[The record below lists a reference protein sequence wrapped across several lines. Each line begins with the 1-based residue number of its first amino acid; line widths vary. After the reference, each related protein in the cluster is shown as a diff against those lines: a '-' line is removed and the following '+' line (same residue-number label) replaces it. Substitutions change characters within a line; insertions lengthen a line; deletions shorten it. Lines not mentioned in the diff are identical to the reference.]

1 MSAERREREG
11 LDGVRG
17 EGDELKGERDGP
29 RGELDELRGEGWTRL
44 LAAARRKLERTGGA
58 LDGHIGLT
66 GPSEAERRTVIGIT
80 GRYRPETARRLAVP
94 LGDLDG
100 YLHDRYGTGL
110 PATLGRLHGPLRD
123 RPAERADE
131 EERREQALKS
141 AHSSRLA
148 GQGWFAAWLERITAD
163 GTLTRLVRR
172 GDAPLLDAAVRV
184 LERLLSD
191 RDRFPG
197 TQERFPADR
206 ERVLRNPDRGPG
218 APDPAPGYPAPGYPA
233 PAYPAGVLPLPV
245 LAEWTTGDTKA
256 LVPGTPLEQLVLR
269 ALAQR
274 AGDGSVVPRE
284 RAGRRALW
292 ESAGAVTDDL
302 ASQVLVLNI
311 GAEGGTVV
319 CDWLRDA
326 ADFGIPFRLT
336 LHQLATDP
344 VVPAARTIFVCENP
358 AVLRAAAGELQDT
371 GAALVC
377 TEGVPSA
384 ACHRLLGDAVRA
396 GARLHWRAD
405 FDWAG
410 LRITADAVARHG
422 AHPWRMTAADY
433 TAALGEGESTPLA
446 GPPAA
451 SLWDPEL
458 ARAMAQSG
466 RTVMEERLLP
476 VLLADLTRT

>member
-1 MSAERREREG
+1 MPTERREDHG
-11 LDGVRG
+11 Y
-17 EGDELKGERDGP
+17 
-29 RGELDELRGEGWTRL
+29 DELRGEGWARL
-44 LAAARRKLERTGGA
+44 LAAARRRLERTGGA
-58 LDGHIGLT
+58 LDGDIGLT
-66 GPSEAERRTVIGIT
+66 GPGEAERRIVIGIT
-80 GRYRPETARRLAVP
+80 GRYRPETAKRLAVP
-94 LGDLDG
+94 LRDLDG
-100 YLHDRYGTGL
+100 YLYDRYGTGL
-110 PATLGRLHGPLRD
+110 LRTLGRLHGPLRD

-131 EERREQALKS
+131 EARREQALES

-148 GQGWFAAWLERITAD
+148 GQGWFAAWLDRIAAD

-172 GDAPLLDAAVRV
+172 GNAPLLDAAVRV
-184 LERLLSD
+184 LERLPGDGD
-191 RDRFPG
+191 RVAGSP
-197 TQERFPADR
+197 ERS
-206 ERVLRNPDRGPG
+206 
-218 APDPAPGYPAPGYPA
+218 
-233 PAYPAGVLPLPV
+233 PAGLPLPV
-245 LAEWTTGDTKA
+245 LAEWATGDTKA

-274 AGDGSVVPRE
+274 TGGGFVVPRD

-292 ESAGAVTDDL
+292 ESAGAIADDL

-311 GAEGGTVV
+311 GAEGDTVV

-336 LHQLATDP
+336 LQQLATDP
-344 VVPAARTIFVCENP
+344 VVPAARTIYVCENP
-358 AVLRAAAGELQDT
+358 AVLRAAAGELQDA

-384 ACHRLLGDAVRA
+384 ACHKLLGDAVRA

-422 AHPWRMTAADY
+422 ARLWRMTAADY
-433 TAALGEGESTPLA
+433 TAALDEGESTPLA

-451 SLWDPEL
+451 SPWDPGL
-458 ARAMAQSG
+458 ALAMEASG
-466 RTVMEERLLP
+466 STVMEERLLP
-476 VLLADLTRT
+476 ALLSDLNRA

>member
-1 MSAERREREG
+1 LSTEQREYHG
-11 LDGVRG
+11 Y
-17 EGDELKGERDGP
+17 
-29 RGELDELRGEGWTRL
+29 DELRGEQWTRL
-44 LAAARRKLERTGGA
+44 LAAARRRLERTGGV
-58 LDGHIGLT
+58 LDGEIGLT
-66 GPSEAERRTVIGIT
+66 DPSEAERRTVIGIT

-94 LGDLDG
+94 LRDLDG
-100 YLHDRYGTGL
+100 YLYDRYGTGL
-110 PATLGRLHGPLRD
+110 LQTLGRLHGPLRD

-131 EERREQALKS
+131 DARREQALKS

-148 GQGWFAAWLERITAD
+148 RKGWFATWLELIAGD

-184 LERLLSD
+184 LERLTGD
-191 RDRFPG
+191 PTG
-197 TQERFPADR
+197 T
-206 ERVLRNPDRGPG
+206 
-218 APDPAPGYPAPGYPA
+218 
-233 PAYPAGVLPLPV
+233 LPLPV
-245 LAEWTTGDTKA
+245 LAEWATGDTKA
-256 LVPGTPLEQLVLR
+256 LAPGTPLEQLVLR

-274 AGDGSVVPRE
+274 TGGDVPRE
-284 RAGRRALW
+284 RAGRRTLW
-292 ESAGAVTDDL
+292 ESAGAIADDL

-311 GAEGGTVV
+311 GAEGDTVV

-358 AVLRAAAGELQDT
+358 AVLRAAAGELKDT

-384 ACHRLLGDAVRA
+384 ACHKLLGDAVRA

-422 AHPWRMTAADY
+422 ARPWRMTAADY
-433 TAALGEGESTPLA
+433 TAALSKGESTPLA

-451 SLWDPEL
+451 SPWDPEL
-458 ARAMAQSG
+458 ARAMNVSCS
-466 RTVMEERLLP
+466 TVMEERLLP
-476 VLLADLTRT
+476 ALLSDLTRS

>member
-1 MSAERREREG
+1 MSTERE
-11 LDGVRG
+11 
-17 EGDELKGERDGP
+17 P
-29 RGELDELRGEGWTRL
+29 SAYDELRGEGWTRL
-44 LAAARRKLERTGGA
+44 LAAAHRRLERTGGA
-58 LDGHIGLT
+58 LDGDIGLT

-94 LGDLDG
+94 IRDLDG
-100 YLHDRYGTGL
+100 YLYDRYGTGL
-110 PATLGRLHGPLRD
+110 LQTLGRLHGSLRD

-131 EERREQALKS
+131 ESRRDQALKS
-141 AHSSRLA
+141 VRSSRLA
-148 GQGWFAAWLERITAD
+148 GQGWFAAWLERIAAD

-172 GDAPLLDAAVRV
+172 GDAPLLDVAARV
-184 LERLLSD
+184 LERLCGDGD
-191 RDRFPG
+191 RCTGSP
-197 TQERFPADR
+197 ERSSA
-206 ERVLRNPDRGPG
+206 
-218 APDPAPGYPAPGYPA
+218 
-233 PAYPAGVLPLPV
+233 VLPLPV
-245 LAEWTTGDTKA
+245 LAEWATGDTKA

-274 AGDGSVVPRE
+274 VGDGRAVPRD

-292 ESAGAVTDDL
+292 ESAGAIADDL

-311 GAEGGTVV
+311 GARGDTVV

-326 ADFGIPFRLT
+326 AGFGIPFRLT

-344 VVPAARTIFVCENP
+344 VVPAARTLFVCENP
-358 AVLRAAAGELQDT
+358 AVLRAAAGELQGT

-384 ACHRLLGDAVRA
+384 ACHKLLGDAVRA

-410 LRITADAVARHG
+410 LRITADAVTRHG

-446 GPPAA
+446 GPPTT
-451 SLWDPEL
+451 SPWDPEL
-458 ARAMAQSG
+458 ARAMRESG
-466 RTVMEERLLP
+466 GAVMEERLLP
-476 VLLADLTRT
+476 ALLSDLARPASSQ

>member
-1 MSAERREREG
+1 MR
-11 LDGVRG
+11 
-17 EGDELKGERDGP
+17 
-29 RGELDELRGEGWTRL
+29 TRL
-44 LAAARRKLERTGGA
+44 LAAARRRLERTGGV
-58 LDGHIGLT
+58 LDGAIGLAA
-66 GPSEAERRTVIGIT
+66 PSEAERRTAIGVT
-80 GRYRPETARRLAVP
+80 GRYRPETAKRLAVP
-94 LGDLDG
+94 LSDLDG

-110 PATLGRLHGPLRD
+110 LATLGRLHGPLRD

-131 EERREQALKS
+131 VARREQALRS
-141 AHSSRLA
+141 ALSGRLA
-148 GQGWFAAWLERITAD
+148 GQGWFAAWLERIAAD

-184 LERLLSD
+184 LERLPGSPE
-191 RDRFPG
+191 RFPG
-197 TQERFPADR
+197 DGDR
-206 ERVLRNPDRGPG
+206 HPTHPS
-218 APDPAPGYPAPGYPA
+218 
-233 PAYPAGVLPLPV
+233 GVLPLPV
-245 LAEWTTGDTKA
+245 LAEWATGDTKA

-274 AGDGSVVPRE
+274 TGDGCIVPRE

-292 ESAGAVTDDL
+292 ESAGAIADDL

-311 GAEGGTVV
+311 GAEGDTVV

-326 ADFGIPFRLT
+326 AGFGIPFRLT
-336 LHQLATDP
+336 LHQLTADP

-384 ACHRLLGDAVRA
+384 ACHKLLGDAVRA

-422 AHPWRMTAADY
+422 ARPWRMTAADY

-451 SLWDPEL
+451 SPWDPEL
-458 ARAMAQSG
+458 ARAMRDSG
-466 RTVMEERLLP
+466 STVMEERLLP
-476 VLLADLTRT
+476 RLLSDLART

>member
-1 MSAERREREG
+1 MSTEPREHREY
-11 LDGVRG
+11 
-17 EGDELKGERDGP
+17 
-29 RGELDELRGEGWTRL
+29 DELRGDGWTRL
-44 LAAARRKLERTGGA
+44 LAAARRRLERTGGV
-58 LDGHIGLT
+58 LDGDIGLT
-66 GPSEAERRTVIGIT
+66 GPSEAERRTAIGIT
-80 GRYRPETARRLAVP
+80 GRYRPETVKRLAVP
-94 LGDLDG
+94 LSDLDA

-110 PATLGRLHGPLRD
+110 LTTLGRLHGPLRD

-131 EERREQALKS
+131 EARREQAMKS
-141 AHSSRLA
+141 AHSSPLA
-148 GQGWFAAWLERITAD
+148 GQGWFAAWLERIAAD

-184 LERLLSD
+184 LERLPGD

-197 TQERFPADR
+197 DQDRPPAH
-206 ERVLRNPDRGPG
+206 
-218 APDPAPGYPAPGYPA
+218 
-233 PAYPAGVLPLPV
+233 PAGVLPLPV
-245 LAEWTTGDTKA
+245 LAEWATGDTKA
-256 LVPGTPLEQLVLR
+256 LVPGSPLEQLVLR

-274 AGDGSVVPRE
+274 TGGDIPRV

-292 ESAGAVTDDL
+292 ESAGAIADDL

-311 GAEGGTVV
+311 GAEGDTVV

-371 GAALVC
+371 SAALVC

-384 ACHRLLGDAVRA
+384 ACHKLLGDAVRA

-422 AHPWRMTAADY
+422 ARPWRMTAADY
-433 TAALGEGESTPLA
+433 TAALSKGESTPLA

-451 SLWDPEL
+451 GPWDPEL
-458 ARAMAQSG
+458 ARAMAESG
-466 RTVMEERLLP
+466 SAVMEERLLP
-476 VLLADLTRT
+476 ALLSDLTRT

>member
-1 MSAERREREG
+1 MSAERREYREH
-11 LDGVRG
+11 
-17 EGDELKGERDGP
+17 DELQ
-29 RGELDELRGEGWTRL
+29 GEGWSRL
-44 LAAARRKLERTGGA
+44 LAAARRRLERTSGA
-58 LDGHIGLT
+58 LDGDIGLAE
-66 GPSEAERRTVIGIT
+66 PSEAERRTVIGIT
-80 GRYRPETARRLAVP
+80 GRYRAEKAQRLA
-94 LGDLDG
+94 LSLHELDG

-110 PATLGRLHGPLRD
+110 LTTLGRLHGPLRD
-123 RPAERADE
+123 RPAERSDE
-131 EERREQALKS
+131 EARREQALKS

-148 GQGWFAAWLERITAD
+148 GQGWFAAWLERIAAD

-184 LERLLSD
+184 LERLPGD

-197 TQERFPADR
+197 HQDRPPAH
-206 ERVLRNPDRGPG
+206 
-218 APDPAPGYPAPGYPA
+218 
-233 PAYPAGVLPLPV
+233 PAGILPLPV
-245 LAEWTTGDTKA
+245 LAEWATGDTKA
-256 LVPGTPLEQLVLR
+256 LVPGSPLEQLVLR

-274 AGDGSVVPRE
+274 TGGDIPRE

-292 ESAGAVTDDL
+292 ESAGAIADDL

-311 GAEGGTVV
+311 GAEGDTVV

-336 LHQLATDP
+336 LHQLATAP

-371 GAALVC
+371 SAALVC
-377 TEGVPSA
+377 TEGVASA
-384 ACHRLLGDAVRA
+384 ACHKLLGDAVRA

-410 LRITADAVARHG
+410 LRITAGAVARHG
-422 AHPWRMTAADY
+422 ARPWRMTAADY
-433 TAALGEGESTPLA
+433 TAALSKGESTPLA

-451 SLWDPEL
+451 SPWDPEL
-458 ARAMAQSG
+458 ARAMAESG
-466 RTVMEERLLP
+466 STVMEERLLP
-476 VLLADLTRT
+476 ALLSDLTRT

>member
-1 MSAERREREG
+1 MPAEPPQHHEHHEHG
-11 LDGVRG
+11 AY
-17 EGDELKGERDGP
+17 
-29 RGELDELRGEGWTRL
+29 DELRGGGWPRL
-44 LAAARRKLERTGGA
+44 LAAARRRLERTGGV
-58 LDGHIGLT
+58 LDGDIGLAR
-66 GPSEAERRTVIGIT
+66 PNEAERRTVIGIT
-80 GRYRPETARRLAVP
+80 GRYRPETAQRLAVP
-94 LGDLDG
+94 LRDLDA

-110 PATLGRLHGPLRD
+110 LQTLGRLHGPLRD

-131 EERREQALKS
+131 DAHRERALKS
-141 AHSSRLA
+141 VYSSRLA
-148 GQGWFAAWLERITAD
+148 GHGWFAAWLERIAAD

-184 LERLLSD
+184 LERLLGD
-191 RDRFPG
+191 RDRLPG
-197 TQERFPADR
+197 DQSRLPAHSTG
-206 ERVLRNPDRGPG
+206 L
-218 APDPAPGYPAPGYPA
+218 
-233 PAYPAGVLPLPV
+233 LPLPV
-245 LAEWTTGDTKA
+245 LAEWATGDTKA

-274 AGDGSVVPRE
+274 GGDSSVVPRE
-284 RAGRRALW
+284 RAGRRSLW
-292 ESAGAVTDDL
+292 ESAGAIADDL

-311 GAEGGTVV
+311 GARGDTVV

-344 VVPAARTIFVCENP
+344 VVPAASTIFVCENP
-358 AVLRAAAGELQDT
+358 AVLRAAAGELEDT

-384 ACHRLLGDAVRA
+384 ACHKLLGDAVRA

-422 AHPWRMTAADY
+422 ARPWRMTAADY
-433 TAALGEGESTPLA
+433 TAALSKGESTPLV
-446 GPPAA
+446 GPPAG
-451 SLWDPEL
+451 SPWDPAL
-458 ARAMAQSG
+458 ARAMEESG
-466 RTVMEERLLP
+466 STVMEERLLP
-476 VLLADLTRT
+476 ALLSDLTRT

>member
-1 MSAERREREG
+1 LSTERREY
-11 LDGVRG
+11 
-17 EGDELKGERDGP
+17 DELQGE
-29 RGELDELRGEGWTRL
+29 EWTRL
-44 LAAARRKLERTGGA
+44 LAAARRKLERTGGV
-58 LDGHIGLT
+58 LDGDIGLT

-80 GRYRPETARRLAVP
+80 GRYRPETAKRLAIP
-94 LGDLDG
+94 LRDLDG

-110 PATLGRLHGPLRD
+110 LQTLGRLHGPLRD

-131 EERREQALKS
+131 EARREQALKS

-148 GQGWFAAWLERITAD
+148 GQGWFAAWLERIAAD

-184 LERLLSD
+184 LERL
-191 RDRFPG
+191 PG
-197 TQERFPADR
+197 
-206 ERVLRNPDRGPG
+206 
-218 APDPAPGYPAPGYPA
+218 DPAGM
-233 PAYPAGVLPLPV
+233 VPLPV
-245 LAEWTTGDTKA
+245 LAEWATGDTKA

-274 AGDGSVVPRE
+274 TGGDLPRE

-292 ESAGAVTDDL
+292 ESAGAIADDL

-311 GAEGGTVV
+311 GAQGDTVV

-344 VVPAARTIFVCENP
+344 VVPAARAIFVCENP

-371 GAALVC
+371 SAALVC

-384 ACHRLLGDAVRA
+384 ACHKLLGDAVRA

-410 LRITADAVARHG
+410 LRITAGAVTRHG
-422 AHPWRMTAADY
+422 ARPWQMTAADY
-433 TAALGEGESTPLA
+433 TAALSKGESTPLA

-451 SLWDPEL
+451 SPWDPEL
-458 ARAMAQSG
+458 ARAMEESG
-466 RTVMEERLLP
+466 STVMEERLLP
-476 VLLADLTRT
+476 ALLSDLTRT

>member
-1 MSAERREREG
+1 MSAERRESHG
-11 LDGVRG
+11 Y
-17 EGDELKGERDGP
+17 
-29 RGELDELRGEGWTRL
+29 DELRGEGWTRL
-44 LAAARRKLERTGGA
+44 LAAARRRLERTGGA
-58 LDGHIGLT
+58 LDGDIGLT
-66 GPSEAERRTVIGIT
+66 TPSEAERRTVIGIT
-80 GRYRPETARRLAVP
+80 GRYRPETVKRLAVP
-94 LGDLDG
+94 LRDLDG
-100 YLHDRYGTGL
+100 YLYDRYGTGL
-110 PATLGRLHGPLRD
+110 LQTLGRLHGPLRD
-123 RPAERADE
+123 RPAERAGE
-131 EERREQALKS
+131 QARREQALTS

-148 GQGWFAAWLERITAD
+148 GEGWFAAWLEGIAAD

-184 LERLLSD
+184 LERLAD
-191 RDRFPG
+191 DGERIPG
-197 TQERFPADR
+197 PA
-206 ERVLRNPDRGPG
+206 VG
-218 APDPAPGYPAPGYPA
+218 A
-233 PAYPAGVLPLPV
+233 LPLPV
-245 LAEWTTGDTKA
+245 LAEWATGDTKA

-269 ALAQR
+269 ALAR
-274 AGDGSVVPRE
+274 RTGDDAAVPRD

-292 ESAGAVTDDL
+292 ESAGAIADDL

-311 GAEGGTVV
+311 GAEGDTVV

-344 VVPAARTIFVCENP
+344 VVPAARTVFVCENP

-371 GAALVC
+371 AAALVC

-384 ACHRLLGDAVRA
+384 ACHKLLGDAVRA

-410 LRITADAVARHG
+410 LRITAAAMARHD
-422 AHPWRMTAADY
+422 ARPWRMTAADY

-451 SLWDPEL
+451 SPWDPGL
-458 ARAMAQSG
+458 ALAMEASG
-466 RTVMEERLLP
+466 SAVMEERLLP
-476 VLLADLTRT
+476 ALLSDLAGT

>member
-1 MSAERREREG
+1 LSTEGREHHEY
-11 LDGVRG
+11 
-17 EGDELKGERDGP
+17 
-29 RGELDELRGEGWTRL
+29 DELRGAGWTRL
-44 LAAARRKLERTGGA
+44 LAAARRRLERTGGV
-58 LDGHIGLT
+58 LDGDIGLT
-66 GPSEAERRTVIGIT
+66 RPSEAERRTVIGIT
-80 GRYRPETARRLAVP
+80 GRYRPETAQRLAVP
-94 LGDLDG
+94 LRDLDA
-100 YLHDRYGTGL
+100 YLDDRYGTGL
-110 PATLGRLHGPLRD
+110 LAALGRLHGPLRD

-131 EERREQALKS
+131 DARREQALKS

-148 GQGWFAAWLERITAD
+148 GQGWFAAWLERIAAD

-184 LERLLSD
+184 LERLTGD

-197 TQERFPADR
+197 DQDRPPAHP
-206 ERVLRNPDRGPG
+206 V
-218 APDPAPGYPAPGYPA
+218 
-233 PAYPAGVLPLPV
+233 GVLPLPV
-245 LAEWTTGDTKA
+245 LAEWATGDTKA
-256 LVPGTPLEQLVLR
+256 LVPGSPLEQLVLR

-274 AGDGSVVPRE
+274 TGGDVPRV

-292 ESAGAVTDDL
+292 ESAGAIADDL

-311 GAEGGTVV
+311 GAEGDAVV

-371 GAALVC
+371 SAALVC
-377 TEGVPSA
+377 TEGVASA
-384 ACHRLLGDAVRA
+384 ACHKLLGDAVRA
-396 GARLHWRAD
+396 GALLHWRAD

-410 LRITADAVARHG
+410 LRITAGAVARHG
-422 AHPWRMTAADY
+422 ARPWRMTAADY
-433 TAALGEGESTPLA
+433 AAALGRGESTPLA

-451 SLWDPEL
+451 SPWDPEL
-458 ARAMAQSG
+458 ARAMEESG
-466 RTVMEERLLP
+466 STVMEERLLP
-476 VLLADLTRT
+476 ALLSDLTRT

>member
-1 MSAERREREG
+1 MSAERRESHG
-11 LDGVRG
+11 Y
-17 EGDELKGERDGP
+17 
-29 RGELDELRGEGWTRL
+29 DELRGEGWTRL
-44 LAAARRKLERTGGA
+44 LAAARRRLERTGGA
-58 LDGHIGLT
+58 LDGDIGLT
-66 GPSEAERRTVIGIT
+66 APGEAERRTVIGIT
-80 GRYRPETARRLAVP
+80 GRYRPETVKRLAVP
-94 LGDLDG
+94 LRDLDG
-100 YLHDRYGTGL
+100 YLYDRYGTGL
-110 PATLGRLHGPLRD
+110 LTTLGRLHGPLHD

-131 EERREQALKS
+131 QARREQALTS

-148 GQGWFAAWLERITAD
+148 GQGWFAAWLERIAAD

-184 LERLLSD
+184 LERLAD
-191 RDRFPG
+191 DGERIPG
-197 TQERFPADR
+197 PA
-206 ERVLRNPDRGPG
+206 VG
-218 APDPAPGYPAPGYPA
+218 A
-233 PAYPAGVLPLPV
+233 LPLPV
-245 LAEWTTGDTKA
+245 LAEWATGDTKA

-269 ALAQR
+269 ALAR
-274 AGDGSVVPRE
+274 RTGDNAAVPRD

-292 ESAGAVTDDL
+292 ESAGAIADDL

-311 GAEGGTVV
+311 GAEGDTVV

-336 LHQLATDP
+336 LHQLASDP
-344 VVPAARTIFVCENP
+344 VVPAARTVFVCENP

-371 GAALVC
+371 AAALVC

-384 ACHRLLGDAVRA
+384 ACHKLLGDAVRA

-410 LRITADAVARHG
+410 LRITAGAVARHD
-422 AHPWRMTAADY
+422 ARPWRMTAADY

-451 SLWDPEL
+451 SPWDPGL
-458 ARAMAQSG
+458 ALAMEASG
-466 RTVMEERLLP
+466 SAVMEERLLAA
-476 VLLADLTRT
+476 LLSDLTRT

>member
-1 MSAERREREG
+1 MPAERREHREH
-11 LDGVRG
+11 
-17 EGDELKGERDGP
+17 DELQ
-29 RGELDELRGEGWTRL
+29 GEGWSRL
-44 LAAARRKLERTGGA
+44 LAAARRRLERTGGA
-58 LDGHIGLT
+58 LDGDIGLAR
-66 GPSEAERRTVIGIT
+66 PSEAERRTVIGIT
-80 GRYRPETARRLAVP
+80 GRYRAETAQRLAVP
-94 LGDLDG
+94 LRDLDG

-110 PATLGRLHGPLRD
+110 LATLGRLHGPLRD

-131 EERREQALKS
+131 EVRREHALKS

-148 GQGWFAAWLERITAD
+148 GQGWFAAWLERIAAD

-172 GDAPLLDAAVRV
+172 GDTPLLDAAVRV
-184 LERLLSD
+184 LERLPGDRERLPGD
-191 RDRFPG
+191 RDRIPG
-197 TQERFPADR
+197 HP
-206 ERVLRNPDRGPG
+206 V
-218 APDPAPGYPAPGYPA
+218 
-233 PAYPAGVLPLPV
+233 GVVPLPV
-245 LAEWTTGDTKA
+245 LAEWATGDTKA

-274 AGDGSVVPRE
+274 RGGDVPRE

-292 ESAGAVTDDL
+292 ESAGAVADDL

-311 GAEGGTVV
+311 GAEGSAVV

-336 LHQLATDP
+336 LHQLATDH

-384 ACHRLLGDAVRA
+384 ACHKLLGDAVRA

-422 AHPWRMTAADY
+422 ARLWRMTAADY
-433 TAALGEGESTPLA
+433 TAALGRGESTPLA
-446 GPPAA
+446 GPPTA
-451 SLWDPEL
+451 SPWDPEL
-458 ARAMAQSG
+458 ARAMEKSG
-466 RTVMEERLLP
+466 SAVMEERLLP
-476 VLLADLTRT
+476 ALLSDLTRT